1 MFDRPEDLLA
11 KIRLGEDA
19 LLELKVVRFRGKTV
33 SGPGR
38 NELGDEIA
46 AMANAGGGVLLLGVD
61 DKTRDVEGIPVER
74 LDAVEALVREL
85 LNDSIDPP
93 LTAVILR
100 MELSD
105 KSGVMR
111 AVLKVEVPKGLFV
124 HKSPGGYFHRIGSSK
139 REMKTEQ
146 LLRLGQQRSQAR
158 IIRFD
163 EQAVPGTTTADLDLQ
178 RARPFFAPGEADD
191 LALRKLLIAREDG
204 DVLRCTVG
212 GLLVFGRRPQEHLPS
227 ARIEAVHYRGLQADS
242 NYQLDAR
249 TCDGPLTDQ
258 IDAAFTFV
266 AKNMRIAAIKTP
278 ARVDL
283 PQFDLRAVFEAI
295 VNAVVHRD
303 YSIHASKTRLF
314 LFDDR
319 LELMSPG
326 ALPNSVTLDTMAAR
340 QATRNELIVRFLSK
354 AAVGPAGRAM
364 RASYVEARGE
374 GVPLILAAGREV
386 SGREPAYELNGEELK
401 LTIFGRP
408 SPARDE
414 HAS

>member
-212 GLLVFGRRPQEHLPS
+212 GLLVFGRRPQEHLAS

-303 YSIHASKTRLF
+303 YSIHASKIRLF

-354 AAVGPAGRAM
+354 AAVGPAGRAL

-408 SPARDE
+408 SPARDD

>member
-1 MFDRPEDLLA
+1 MFDRHEELLA

-19 LLELKVVRFRGKTV
+19 HLELKAVRIRGKKVT
-33 SGPGR
+33 GPGR
-38 NELGDEIA
+38 NDLADEMA
-46 AMANAGGGVLLLGVD
+46 AMANTAGGILVFGVD
-61 DKTRDVEGIPVER
+61 DKTREIEGIPVER
-74 LDAVEALVREL
+74 LDDVEALAREV
-85 LNDSIDPP
+85 LNDSIEPA
-93 LTAVILR
+93 LAAVILR
-100 MELSD
+100 LELPD
-105 KSGVMR
+105 ASGVPR
-111 AVLKVEVPKGLFV
+111 AVLRVEVPKGLFV

-163 EQAVPGTTTADLDLQ
+163 EQTVPGTSTADLDLD
-178 RARPFFAPGEADD
+178 RARPFFAPGEQDD
-191 LALRKLLIAREDG
+191 VALRKLLVAREEG

-212 GLLVFGRRPQEHLPS
+212 GLLVFGHRPQEHLPN
-227 ARIEAVHYRGLQADS
+227 ARVEAVHYRGLRADS

-249 TCDGPLTDQ
+249 ICDGPLSEQ
-258 IDAAFTFV
+258 IDAALSFV
-266 AKNMRIAAIKTP
+266 ARNMRIAAVKTP

-303 YSIHASKTRLF
+303 YSIHSSKIRLF

-326 ALPNSVTLDTMAAR
+326 ALPNSVTLDTLAAR

-354 AAVGPAGRAM
+354 SIVGPAGRAL
-364 RASYVEARGE
+364 RARYVEARGE
-374 GVPLILAAGREV
+374 GVPLILASGREV
-386 SGREPAYELNGEELK
+386 SGREPVYELNGEELK

-408 SPARDE
+408 SPEREESGA
-414 HAS
+414 